1 MQLRCTDRNGVRSG
15 ILRWNRYFF
24 GRPENQDLAPSQR
37 KVEGIVKSVL
47 GCVKGVL
54 SIQGE
59 LGSIESSS
67 LLHRQRIVGSAAA
80 TSLDGGSI
88 LAYTV
93 VAAAGPQSPP
103 QTLDGELVDES
114 SPGGYRRPA
123 LSASRGRTPVTWPV
137 RPRADR
143 ARRGEC
149 QAGVAGFVVG
159 SRPRHATFHLGRV
172 TPT

>member
-24 GRPENQDLAPSQR
+24 GRPENQDLVPSQR

-54 SIQGE
+54 SIEGE

-80 TSLDGGSI
+80 TEARQRRWGSLDGGSI
-88 LAYTV
+88 LACTV

-123 LSASRGRTPVTWPV
+123 LSAR
-137 RPRADR
+137 
-143 ARRGEC
+143 
-149 QAGVAGFVVG
+149 
-159 SRPRHATFHLGRV
+159 
-172 TPT
+172 